1 MSLHFLIVFWL
12 SFVFLVAGI
21 ITFILFKQKNPSE
34 GKDSLLGV
42 TVMLLIFGIVGI
54 LFSLIFS

>member
-1 MSLHFLIVFWL
+1 MSIHFLMVFWV
-12 SFVFLVAGI
+12 SIIFFICGLVTLTLYKIRRGQE
-21 ITFILFKQKNPSE
+21 TKE
-34 GKDSLLGV
+34 SLLGV